1 MQQSEGQGM
10 SLPLKKVRSEEK
22 VEVVQRKHPSSKPV
36 ILSLLKGSRFNGKS
50 YYLPALSVS
59 ILPDCKHVVF
69 STAKVLKNGRK
80 DLTFQKWNYQIGLSG
95 EHQRLYSKIGAN
107 ALQWNSRTYPP
118 NNTALIWYRTEFNAP
133 KGNNAVAL
141 DLNTMSKG
149 QAWRNLFSNQLRHG
163 CGKSSQEWYH
173 VPRSWLH
180 PTNNVLVL
188 LEEIGGD
195 PSGIGGEKSPELDA
209 VSCSS
214 LISGQIKGSSLLK
227 QFP

>member
-1 MQQSEGQGM
+1 MQ
-10 SLPLKKVRSEEK
+10 PLKKVRSEEK
-22 VEVVQRKHPSSKPV
+22 VEAVQRKHPSSKPV

-50 YYLPALSVS
+50 YYLPTLSVS

-69 STAKVLKNGRK
+69 NTAN
-80 DLTFQKWNYQIGLSG
+80 IGLSG
-95 EHQRLYSKIGAN
+95 EHRCLYSKIGAN
-107 ALQWNSRTYPP
+107 ALQRNSRTYPP

-141 DLNTMSKG
+141 DLTTMSKG
-149 QAWRNLFSNQLRHG
+149 QAWVNGHHIGRYFPSFKAPTDGCSDTCDYRGTYSPTNCITG
-163 CGKSSQEWYH
+163 CGKSCQEWYH

-195 PSGIGGEKSPELDA
+195 PSKDHKAAAEEEEP
-209 VSCSS
+209 
-214 LISGQIKGSSLLK
+214 
-227 QFP
+227 